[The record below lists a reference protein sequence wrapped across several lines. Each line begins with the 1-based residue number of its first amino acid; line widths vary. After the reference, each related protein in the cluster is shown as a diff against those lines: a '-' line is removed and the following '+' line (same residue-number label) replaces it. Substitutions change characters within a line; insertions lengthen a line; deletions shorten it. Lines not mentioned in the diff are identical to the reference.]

1 MSVEDRDWDKDRDRD
16 SRSIR
21 MLCGVSSGR
30 LFVPGRL
37 WILENAPL
45 YATLGGAGR
54 LEVRSLVFAALCPI
68 RSFLALSSYCP
79 SLRFDVHTHCYRSP
93 SVPWLCGF
101 VVSWNVLYPACS
113 LGIRSVSPVRSSFCA
128 FRSAI
133 CSRVTFLA
141 VHISCSAMCSSVLS
155 CSCLPSSLQ
164 CLPTYYPRNVPNV
177 HLRRTKCHMCAVR
190 QVS

>member
-1 MSVEDRDWDKDRDRD
+1 
-16 SRSIR
+16 

-54 LEVRSLVFAALCPI
+54 LEVRSLVFAALRPI

-113 LGIRSVSPVRSSFCA
+113 LGSRSISPVRSSFCA

-155 CSCLPSSLQ
+155 CSCLLPHCSASPTITHATY
-164 CLPTYYPRNVPNV
+164 PTYTYDVPSAI
-177 HLRRTKCHMCAVR
+177 CAPCAKYHNDPCR
-190 QVS
+190 LMSNSTAK